1 MRKTKLTAAVLGAL
15 IVAIAVPAGLSSA
28 SGASG
33 SSLMSPADAAD
44 LQMLLAD
51 PFLIDQLS
59 INLTAGAA
67 ARSVTLE
74 TL

>member
-59 INLTAGAA
+59 IDLTAGAA
-67 ARSVTLE
+67 ARSVNLE

>member
-15 IVAIAVPAGLSSA
+15 FVAIAVPAGLSSA

-33 SSLMSPADAAD
+33 QALMSPADAAD
-44 LQMLLAD
+44 LRMLLAD
-51 PFLIDQLS
+51 PFLIDDLS
-59 INLTAGAA
+59 IVLPTGAA
-67 ARSVTLE
+67 ARSVGLE

>member
-1 MRKTKLTAAVLGAL
+1 MTKSKFTAAVLGAL
-15 IVAIAVPAGLSSA
+15 MVAVAVPAGLTSA

-33 SSLMSPADAAD
+33 QALMSPADAAD

-67 ARSVTLE
+67 ARSVNLE